1 MYTSEESA
9 AAVQIQSRFRGRQV
23 QKSLTAIRERFR
35 QAQVADAMA
44 QMFMRP
50 SEQSPREGDDSADYS
65 LIQPE
70 GWVPHDRSF
79 EDDVSRTILVAS
91 FGFQTSERR
100 AAVRNRASCRRS
112 CQHSRSRRASRGS
125 SQRSRR
131 GATGSSRPS
140 LARWLSALGRCSSA
154 RHHGGSRA

>member
-1 MYTSEESA
+1 MVCAQDRIRLLEEEQAERELKERVYTSEESA

-91 FGFQTSERR
+91 FGFPN
-100 AAVRNRASCRRS
+100 V
-112 CQHSRSRRASRGS
+112 
-125 SQRSRR
+125 
-131 GATGSSRPS
+131 
-140 LARWLSALGRCSSA
+140 
-154 RHHGGSRA
+154 